1 MNRMQCRAGVLRGW
15 WGGRAGKLLI
25 RQKQSLNECGEMKR
39 EGSVPRPAARGGHS
53 QRQRN
58 DLGVGKL
65 SEEKKKNPTKKNP
78 YKPEICDYIPSN
90 FAGYGVNGAN
100 CPLKE

>member
-1 MNRMQCRAGVLRGW
+1 MLRGW

-65 SEEKKKNPTKKNP
+65 SEEKKKKIPQKKILTNLKYVIISRPTLP
-78 YKPEICDYIPSN
+78 VTVLMELI
-90 FAGYGVNGAN
+90 V
-100 CPLKE
+100 L

>member
-1 MNRMQCRAGVLRGW
+1 MLRGW

-65 SEEKKKNPTKKNP
+65 SEEKKKKIPQKKILTNLKYVIISCPTLP
-78 YKPEICDYIPSN
+78 VTVLMELI
-90 FAGYGVNGAN
+90 V
-100 CPLKE
+100 L

>member
-1 MNRMQCRAGVLRGW
+1 MQCRAGVLRGW

-65 SEEKKKNPTKKNP
+65 SEEKKKKSHKKKILTNLKYVIISRPTLP
-78 YKPEICDYIPSN
+78 VTVLMELI
-90 FAGYGVNGAN
+90 V
-100 CPLKE
+100 L

>member
-1 MNRMQCRAGVLRGW
+1 MQCRAGVLRGW

-65 SEEKKKNPTKKNP
+65 SEEKKKKIPPKKILTNLKYVIISRPTLP
-78 YKPEICDYIPSN
+78 VTVLMELI
-90 FAGYGVNGAN
+90 V
-100 CPLKE
+100 L